1 MSSVKLLLSIIE
13 GAVDKVIY
21 RQIADSLDDF
31 VILNNRM
38 DMIYDRFISE
48 DLGLN
53 PDTATLS
60 QIKTA
65 LRKDSFKG
73 NIIEGF
79 DIFCLIN

>member
-13 GAVDKVIY
+13 GAVNKSIY
-21 RQIADSLDDF
+21 RQIGDSLDDF
-31 VILNNRM
+31 VILNKRM
-38 DMIYDRFISE
+38 NIIYERFVSE
-48 DLGLN
+48 DLKLN

-60 QIKTA
+60 QIKDA